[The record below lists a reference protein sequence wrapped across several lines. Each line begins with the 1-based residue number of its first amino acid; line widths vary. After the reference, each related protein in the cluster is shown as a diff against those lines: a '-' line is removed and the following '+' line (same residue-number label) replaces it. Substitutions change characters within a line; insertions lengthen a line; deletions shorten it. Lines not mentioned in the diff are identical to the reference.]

1 MEGRFVLERARGA
14 HRRGAEASDGTSPTR
29 PFLYTTSYLTPATSL
44 DNNRF
49 SAIQNQDRLIG
60 SRLIQ

>member
-1 MEGRFVLERARGA
+1 MEGRSVLERARGA
-14 HRRGAEASDGTSPTR
+14 HRRGAETSDSTSPTR
-29 PFLYTTSYLTPATSL
+29 PFLYTISYLMLATL

-49 SAIQNQDRLIG
+49 SAIQNQDRLIS